1 MQEPKVTEYTNIHV
15 DDSLAKNVIIKTSV
29 NVYKTETKTGDDIS
43 KQHQVMKIEKDFA
56 DNEKDISVNSQE
68 EKKDV
73 GITDQEHT
81 KSETGIQENLISSL
95 KENEAIQAQVS
106 VKASING
113 KDDIKEDND
122 QQHENVE
129 MSMEKEA
136 NKKEYLS
143 VAKGIRNSGNVRIEN
158 HKVHVMEHNL
168 IVSGVSV
175 SEKKERIIVTCEDIY
190 GNTLADGKPIKT
202 IVVHTRTIGDRK
214 YAMKEMQDVD
224 GKTTDS
230 KVLTQMS
237 DIEIK
242 KFEENWKDYWIPT
255 ITDAQIKS
263 GEFDKELKNLEDKE
277 PTETI
282 KIENSEAKEVQ
293 VEQVERVTSP
303 NDLNSA
309 SKENNF
315 TRLEQKAETQV
326 DESHDIEFIE
336 ETAIEAIV
344 KAHPLKVFYFGLAM
358 LVIALMVFQCCFLPE
373 YPPCTWFKCILK
385 CIEEANE
392 TDL

>member
-1 MQEPKVTEYTNIHV
+1 M
-15 DDSLAKNVIIKTSV
+15 
-29 NVYKTETKTGDDIS
+29 G
-43 KQHQVMKIEKDFA
+43 
-56 DNEKDISVNSQE
+56 
-68 EKKDV
+68 
-73 GITDQEHT
+73 
-81 KSETGIQENLISSL
+81 
-95 KENEAIQAQVS
+95 
-106 VKASING
+106 
-113 KDDIKEDND
+113 DDIKEDND
-122 QQHENVE
+122 QQYENVE
-129 MSMEKEA
+129 VSMEKEA

-143 VAKGIRNSGNVRIEN
+143 VAKGTKNSGNVRIEN

-202 IVVHTRTIGDRK
+202 MIVHTRTIGDRK
-214 YAMKEMQDVD
+214 YAMKETQDLD

-242 KFEENWKDYWIPT
+242 KFEEDWKDYWIPT
-255 ITDAQIKS
+255 ITDAQIES

-293 VEQVERVTSP
+293 VEQVEGVTSP

-385 CIEEANE
+385 CIEEANA
-392 TDL
+392 TYNPDS